1 MGSGFF
7 SQDNPPPL
15 EQGEAGP
22 GPGNVVVQE
31 PTGVDGATASFFGR
45 GASPA
50 LQAFEED
57 AAAKAAEAAASAA
70 AAANSAQAASA
81 SAGEALN
88 VANALD
94 DDVAAAQAAAAAS
107 QNSATASQGS
117 ATAASNSA
125 GQAATSATQAA
136 NSATNALSSANA
148 ANTSATN
155 SASSATNAASSASAA
170 ASSATSASGSATTA
184 TTKASEA
191 SASASQAA
199 SSATNAA
206 NSASAAG
213 TSATNA
219 ATSATNASNS
229 ASAAGTS
236 ATNAAASATTAT
248 TKASEAS
255 TSATNA
261 AASATSASGSA
272 STATTKASEAA
283 ASATSAAGS
292 ASTATTKASEASTSA
307 TNAANSAS
315 AASTSATAAG
325 TSATNAANSATAAAG
340 SATAA
345 GTSATNAANSASAAA
360 TSATNAANSAS
371 AAGTSATNAATS
383 ATSASTA
390 QAAAESARDA
400 TLAAFDSFDDR
411 YLGTKTSNPTVDND
425 GNALVAGAL
434 YFNST
439 AGEMRV
445 YTGSSWTAAYVSG
458 AGVLLIANNLS
469 DVANAATARTNLGLG
484 NVENKS
490 SATVRSE
497 ITSGNVTTALGFTPA
512 NKAGDTFTGAVTFS
526 GGINAN
532 FAIKAEG
539 GTEGG
544 QFLLEKAPS
553 GSTFSGNHIVIDTVG
568 DVLRLFDGGGSNPG
582 AYINLKSQANGA
594 GSRILTETTLTSGN
608 VTTALGYTPYNA
620 TNPSGYI
627 SGITSGM
634 VTAALGYTPYNASNP
649 NGYISGI
656 TSGNVTT
663 ALGYT
668 PANRAG
674 DTFTG
679 PVTINNGSNQVI
691 LGFDGNIELTRPG
704 GSAYIDFKDS
714 TGEDFDARIQQAGSG
729 FSLTGLL
736 TVTGGGLNAAV
747 KLGNLNG
754 NRDWRVMQKDDGRFV
769 ITDETAGAERLSINS
784 GGTTTALG
792 DLTTNGSLF
801 VTGGTASYIY
811 MGDSDNG
818 QRVIHNN
825 SDRIGFLTQAGGW
838 GSWCEDDGSWRNDT
852 YFQTPILYDIN
863 NTAYYVDPN
872 WWSVINHLRVDGA
885 SPTFSNGSFQY
896 HYHQSPHIAYVKKT
910 GGYNWYWRRND
921 TGLGGGANEVE
932 DMSLTEAGN
941 LLVRT
946 DVRAPLFYD
955 SNNTTYY
962 IDPQNVSQLFGLA
975 IRGDQNQTAT
985 SNQLFLWDA
994 SGTTTSAVGFKQATG
1009 IWAEHGVTAG
1019 GYNTYFTMDTSG
1031 RGWVFRR
1038 AASSGTDFTGT
1049 NVASISNT
1057 GHAQFDGSARAPI
1070 FYDSNNTAYY
1080 VDPASGSTLAGQLNQ
1095 YGYLNIRYGGGAYA
1109 GMGISNQFASAS
1121 NFATS
1126 FIDFNNENNTQKAS
1140 IFGNFGTDGHGYLQF
1155 LSTAP
1160 GVGRTTDTR
1169 TTTAFAYF
1177 NQWNFQTTAGI
1188 ATNIIYDRDN
1198 SGYYVDPN
1206 NTSNLLNINANYI
1219 RSYGNVDV
1227 DQDLIVGT
1235 ASGKT
1240 ASYIYMRDADE
1251 GQRILH
1257 CNSNAIGFLTQ
1268 AGAWGAYCHDDGYW
1282 QSNHSMRSPIF
1293 YDSNNTGYY
1302 VNADGSSVLHDL
1314 YTLGLSI
1321 GRNCASTDVNS
1332 ANDTG
1337 SYSVRGST
1345 TTVAAMSFHRTGA
1358 FAINMGLGT
1367 DNVFRIGGWSASS
1380 NCFQM
1385 DSGGNLTMLGNVTAY
1400 SDARIKKDVETIS
1413 GALDLVSAMRGVR
1426 YTRIDNDKRGVGVI
1440 AQEVLE
1446 VVPEVVQQGV
1456 GDDDTLSVAYGNLVG
1471 VLIEAIKELKSE
1483 VDNLK
1488 ATVH

>member
-15 EQGEAGP
+15 EQGEAAP

-117 ATAASNSA
+117 ATAASTSA

-136 NSATNALSSANA
+136 NSATNALSSANSA
-148 ANTSATN
+148 STSATN

-248 TKASEAS
+248 TKASEAA

-345 GTSATNAANSASAAA
+345 GTSATNASNSASAAA

-490 SATVRSE
+490 SATIRSE
-497 ITSGNVTTALGFTPA
+497 ITSGNVTAALGF
-512 NKAGDTFTGAVTFS
+512 
-526 GGINAN
+526 
-532 FAIKAEG
+532 
-539 GTEGG
+539 
-544 QFLLEKAPS
+544 
-553 GSTFSGNHIVIDTVG
+553 
-568 DVLRLFDGGGSNPG
+568 
-582 AYINLKSQANGA
+582 
-594 GSRILTETTLTSGN
+594 
-608 VTTALGYTPYNA
+608 TPYNA

-627 SGITSGM
+627 SGINSSM
-634 VTAALGYTPYNASNP
+634 VTTALGFTPLQQGGGTGQLGNKVYVGWLGSQLGLQVDTTNFGASWPINVSGNAATVSSITGSQVTTALGYTPYNASNP

-679 PVTINNGSNQVI
+679 LVTV
-691 LGFDGNIELTRPG
+691 
-704 GSAYIDFKDS
+704 
-714 TGEDFDARIQQAGSG
+714 SG
-729 FSLTGLL
+729 TGLSAAL
-736 TVTGGGLNAAV
+736 RLSNTTGG
-747 KLGNLNG
+747 
-754 NRDWRVMQKDDGRFV
+754 RDWRVMQKDGGYFA
-769 ITDETAGAERLSINS
+769 ITDETAGAERVTIGSNGLIGLNADVLVSS
-784 GGTTTALG
+784 G
-792 DLTTNGSLF
+792 LF
-801 VTGGTASYIY
+801 VGGGNNSSTIY
-811 MGDSDNG
+811 MSDVDEG
-818 QRVIHNN
+818 QRLIHCN
-825 SDRIGFLTQAGGW
+825 SNRIGFLTQAGGW

-872 WWSVINHLRVDGA
+872 GATSLRTYGDWRA
-885 SPTFSNGSFQY
+885 DNSPWTGEYAGKIQY
-896 HYHQSPHIAYVKKT
+896 H
-910 GGYNWYWRRND
+910 GNNWY
-921 TGLGGGANEVE
+921 LQA
-932 DMSLTEAGN
+932 AG
-941 LLVRT
+941 
-946 DVRAPLFYD
+946 
-955 SNNTTYY
+955 
-962 IDPQNVSQLFGLA
+962 Q
-975 IRGDQNQTAT
+975 
-985 SNQLFLWDA
+985 W
-994 SGTTTSAVGFKQATG
+994 
-1009 IWAEHGVTAG
+1009 E
-1019 GYNTYFTMDTSG
+1019 
-1031 RGWVFRR
+1031 FRR
-1038 AASSGTDFTGT
+1038 ADAATAFYVNQTGT
-1049 NVASISNT
+1049 AWAS
-1057 GHAQFDGSARAPI
+1057 GDMRAPI
-1070 FYDSNNTAYY
+1070 FYDSNDTSFYVNPNGETQLNTLKVRSETLFPGSMNGDWDGGYYHFSNVQDTPTGQWGHAEIIRLDTNWNVQTFWPTSNTNEVWTRRRNNGTYSTWRRYLIEDEWIGSKYFGSDGAIYGTIFMDANDGAYY
-1080 VDPASGSTLAGQLNQ
+1080 CNPNGTSRLNEVNLIGVLSVPQNNSTAGGGISFNGAGNAFIRGRNQDGASATLSNLQLQSWYGIGFGPSLPGQTVPVGENAVWIDTRLGDLYARRLLIAQQDVRGPLFYDSQNTNYYCDPASTSRLNVV
-1095 YGYLNIRYGGGAYA
+1095 N
-1109 GMGISNQFASAS
+1109 
-1121 NFATS
+1121 
-1126 FIDFNNENNTQKAS
+1126 
-1140 IFGNFGTDGHGYLQF
+1140 
-1155 LSTAP
+1155 
-1160 GVGRTTDTR
+1160 
-1169 TTTAFAYF
+1169 
-1177 NQWNFQTTAGI
+1177 
-1188 ATNIIYDRDN
+1188 
-1198 SGYYVDPN
+1198 VDA
-1206 NTSNLLNINANYI
+1206 LV
-1219 RSYGNVDV
+1219 SYGNLTAGGDV
-1227 DQDLIVGT
+1227 IVGN
-1235 ASGKT
+1235 GLN
-1240 ASYIYMRDADE
+1240 ASYIYMQDANE
-1251 GQRILH
+1251 GQRTIH
-1257 CNSNAIGFLTQ
+1257 CNSNRIGFLTQ
-1268 AGAWGAYCHDDGYW
+1268 AGAWGSFCEDDGAW
-1282 QSNHSMRSPIF
+1282 MSDFSMQTPIL
-1293 YDSNNTGYY
+1293 YDRNNTNYY
-1302 VNADGSSVLHDL
+1302 LSPDGDSVLNNL
-1314 YTLGLSI
+1314 YTVGLII
-1321 GRNCASTDVNS
+1321 GRNCASTDVNA

-1337 SYSVRGST
+1337 SFSVRGNSS
-1345 TTVAAMSFHRTGA
+1345 TVAAMTFHRTGA

>member
-15 EQGEAGP
+15 EQGEAAP

-117 ATAASNSA
+117 ATAASTSA

-526 GGINAN
+526 GGVNAN

-608 VTTALGYTPYNA
+608 VTTALGFTPYNA
-620 TNPSGYI
+620 SNPSGYI

-634 VTAALGYTPYNASNP
+634 VTTALGYTPYNASNP

-674 DTFTG
+674 DTFT
-679 PVTINNGSNQVI
+679 NNIAVQVGSNQVVI
-691 LGFDGNIELTRPG
+691 GGSDGSIEITRSG

-754 NRDWRVMQKDDGRFV
+754 NRDWRVMQKDGGYFA
-769 ITDETAGAERLSINS
+769 ITDETAGAERVTIGSNGLIGLNADVLVSS
-784 GGTTTALG
+784 G
-792 DLTTNGSLF
+792 LF
-801 VTGGTASYIY
+801 VGGGNNSSTIY
-811 MGDSDNG
+811 MSDVDEG
-818 QRVIHNN
+818 QRLIHCN
-825 SDRIGFLTQAGGW
+825 SNRIGFLTQAGGW
-838 GSWCEDDGSWRNDT
+838 GSWCDDDGSWRNDT
-852 YFQTPILYDIN
+852 YVQTPILYDIN

-872 WWSVINHLRVDGA
+872 GATSLRTYGDWRADNSPWTGEFAGKIQYHGNNWYLQAAGNWEFRRADAATAFYVNQTGTAWASSDMRAPIFYDTNDTSFYVNPNGETQLNTLKVRGETQFPGSMNGDWDGGYYHFGPENNTPGGSWGHAEIIRLDSNWNVQTFWPTANSNEIWTRRRLNGTYSAWRRMLQEDEWIGSKYFGSDGAIYGTIFMDANDGSYYCNPNGTSVFNGLNLNGVLSVPQNNNSTGGGINFNGAGNAFIRGRNQDGA
-885 SPTFSNGSFQY
+885 SATLANLQL
-896 HYHQSPHIAYVKKT
+896 QSWYGIGFGPSISGMTVPVGENAVWIDTRLGDLYARRLLIAQQ
-910 GGYNWYWRRND
+910 
-921 TGLGGGANEVE
+921 
-932 DMSLTEAGN
+932 
-941 LLVRT
+941 

-955 SNNTTYY
+955 SDNTGYYFDGNNTTRVNAINADSVYSFG
-962 IDPQNVSQLFGLA
+962 NVSA
-975 IRGDQNQTAT
+975 EGDFVVGAGKNF
-985 SNQLFLWDA
+985 SN
-994 SGTTTSAVGFKQATG
+994 
-1009 IWAEHGVTAG
+1009 
-1019 GYNTYFTMDTSG
+1019 
-1031 RGWVFRR
+1031 
-1038 AASSGTDFTGT
+1038 
-1049 NVASISNT
+1049 
-1057 GHAQFDGSARAPI
+1057 
-1070 FYDSNNTAYY
+1070 
-1080 VDPASGSTLAGQLNQ
+1080 
-1095 YGYLNIRYGGGAYA
+1095 
-1109 GMGISNQFASAS
+1109 
-1121 NFATS
+1121 
-1126 FIDFNNENNTQKAS
+1126 
-1140 IFGNFGTDGHGYLQF
+1140 
-1155 LSTAP
+1155 
-1160 GVGRTTDTR
+1160 
-1169 TTTAFAYF
+1169 
-1177 NQWNFQTTAGI
+1177 
-1188 ATNIIYDRDN
+1188 
-1198 SGYYVDPN
+1198 
-1206 NTSNLLNINANYI
+1206 
-1219 RSYGNVDV
+1219 
-1227 DQDLIVGT
+1227 
-1235 ASGKT
+1235 
-1240 ASYIYMRDADE
+1240 IYMQDGDE
-1251 GQRILH
+1251 GQRQIH

-1293 YDSNNTGYY
+1293 YDSQDTSCYLDPGSTSRLNNIEA
-1302 VNADGSSVLHDL
+1302 V
-1314 YTLGLSI
+1314 GLVI
-1321 GRNCASTDVNS
+1321 GRSSASTDVNA

-1337 SYSVRGST
+1337 SFSVRGSS
-1345 TTVAAMSFHRTGA
+1345 TTVAAMTFHRTGA
-1358 FAINMGLGT
+1358 FAINMGVGT

-1380 NCFQM
+1380 NCLQL
-1385 DSGGNLTMLGNVTAY
+1385 DSTGNLTALGNVTAY

-1413 GALDLVSAMRGVR
+1413 GALDMISAMRGVR
-1426 YTRIDNDKRGVGVI
+1426 YTRIDNDQPGIGVI

>member
-117 ATAASNSA
+117 ATAASTSA

-136 NSATNALSSANA
+136 NSATNALSSANSA
-148 ANTSATN
+148 STSATN

-229 ASAAGTS
+229 ASAAGAS

-255 TSATNA
+255 TSATSA

-283 ASATSAAGS
+283 ASATSAADS

-371 AAGTSATNAATS
+371 AAGTSAANAATS

-490 SATVRSE
+490 SATIRGE
-497 ITSGNVTTALGFTPA
+497 ITSGNVTTALGF
-512 NKAGDTFTGAVTFS
+512 
-526 GGINAN
+526 
-532 FAIKAEG
+532 
-539 GTEGG
+539 
-544 QFLLEKAPS
+544 
-553 GSTFSGNHIVIDTVG
+553 
-568 DVLRLFDGGGSNPG
+568 
-582 AYINLKSQANGA
+582 
-594 GSRILTETTLTSGN
+594 
-608 VTTALGYTPYNA
+608 TPYNA

-634 VTAALGYTPYNASNP
+634 VT
-649 NGYISGI
+649 
-656 TSGNVTT
+656 T

-668 PANRAG
+668 PVNKAG
-674 DTFTG
+674 DTFSG
-679 PVTINNGSNQVI
+679 SVTINNGSNQVI
-691 LGFDGNIELTRPG
+691 LGSDGNIELTRSG

-714 TGEDFDARIQQAGSG
+714 TGEDFDSRIQQSGSG

-769 ITDETAGAERLSINS
+769 VTDETAGAERLSINS
-784 GGTTTALG
+784 SGTTTALG

-838 GSWCEDDGSWRNDT
+838 GSFCEDDGAWMSDA
-852 YFQTPILYDIN
+852 YMQAPIYYDRN
-863 NTAYYVDPN
+863 NTAYYVDPAS
-872 WWSVINHLRVDGA
+872 WSLLNHLNVGGA
-885 SPTFSNGSFQY
+885 SPTFSNGNFQY

-910 GGYNWYWRRND
+910 GGYSWYWRRND

-941 LLVRT
+941 LLVRA

-955 SNNTTYY
+955 NNDTSFYLDPSVGARLNTLGVVTEVTYPGSINGDY
-962 IDPQNVSQLFGLA
+962 SSGYYHFGPGNDTPDNTYGHAHIIRLSADWNVQMFFP
-975 IRGDQNQTAT
+975 T
-985 SNQLFLWDA
+985 SNSNEPMWLRRKLNGTYSAWRRLLQEDEWIGSKYFA
-994 SGTTTSAVGFKQATG
+994 SDGRIYGT
-1009 IWAEHGVTAG
+1009 IL
-1019 GYNTYFTMDTSG
+1019 
-1031 RGWVFRR
+1031 
-1038 AASSGTDFTGT
+1038 
-1049 NVASISNT
+1049 
-1057 GHAQFDGSARAPI
+1057 
-1070 FYDSNNTAYY
+1070 YDSNDGAYY
-1080 VDPASGSTLAGQLNQ
+1080 CDPASTSRLNLVNASTVYSFG
-1095 YGYLNIRYGGGAYA
+1095 NITAEGDVIVGGGKN
-1109 GMGISNQFASAS
+1109 SS
-1121 NFATS
+1121 
-1126 FIDFNNENNTQKAS
+1126 
-1140 IFGNFGTDGHGYLQF
+1140 YLYMQ
-1155 LSTAP
+1155 
-1160 GVGRTTDTR
+1160 
-1169 TTTAFAYF
+1169 
-1177 NQWNFQTTAGI
+1177 
-1188 ATNIIYDRDN
+1188 
-1198 SGYYVDPN
+1198 
-1206 NTSNLLNINANYI
+1206 
-1219 RSYGNVDV
+1219 DV
-1227 DQDLIVGT
+1227 N
-1235 ASGKT
+1235 
-1240 ASYIYMRDADE
+1240 E
-1251 GQRILH
+1251 GQRIIH
-1257 CNSNAIGFLTQ
+1257 CNSNRIGFLTQ
-1268 AGAWGAYCHDDGYW
+1268 AGGWGSWCEDDGAFL
-1282 QSNHSMRSPIF
+1282 SDIHVTAPIF
-1293 YDSNNTGYY
+1293 YDRDDTGYY
-1302 VNADGSSVLHDL
+1302 VNANGTSSLNVVQMA
-1314 YTLGLSI
+1314 GLLI
-1321 GRNCASTDVNS
+1321 GRNCASTDVNA

-1337 SYSVRGST
+1337 SFSVRGSS

-1358 FAINMGLGT
+1358 YAMNMGLGT
-1367 DNVFRIGGWSASS
+1367 DNVFRIGGWSAQA
-1380 NCFQM
+1380 NCLQVNP
-1385 DSGGNLTMLGNVTAY
+1385 SGVVTALNDFRAPLFYDSDNTAYYTNPAGYSQMSAILANNWFRSQDNTGWYQETYGGGIYMTDTTWVRVYNGKAFYVANEIAATGNITAYY
-1400 SDARIKKDVETIS
+1400 SDERLKTKTGGLDN
-1413 GALDLVSAMRGVR
+1413 ALDKVSSLEGFLYVENDLARSLGYSNQKQQVGVSAQAVQAVLPEAVSLAPVDFETLEDGTIVSKSGEN
-1426 YTRIDNDKRGVGVI
+1426 YLTVDYSRI
-1440 AQEVLE
+1440 
-1446 VVPEVVQQGV
+1446 VP
-1456 GDDDTLSVAYGNLVG
+1456 L
-1471 VLIEAIKELKSE
+1471 LIEAIKELKSE